1 MKKRYEIRLAGRGG
15 QGMILAG
22 RILAEAAATYDSKNA
37 AQTQSYG
44 AEARGGASR
53 AEVVISEEEIDY
65 PKVITADLLLA
76 MSQEAYDKYS
86 CDLKEEGTLIVDSVN
101 VKEVTTEKAYRL
113 PITKIAEEATGQR
126 ITANMV
132 GLGLL
137 VGLSGAV
144 SDKAIEAAVKALSP
158 ASMKEANLK
167 ALKTGL
173 KRARRGV

>member
-1 MKKRYEIRLAGRGG
+1 
-15 QGMILAG
+15 MILAG
-22 RILAEAAATYDSKNA
+22 RILAEAAATYDGKNA

-101 VKEVTTEKAYRL
+101 VKEVTTEKAYRF